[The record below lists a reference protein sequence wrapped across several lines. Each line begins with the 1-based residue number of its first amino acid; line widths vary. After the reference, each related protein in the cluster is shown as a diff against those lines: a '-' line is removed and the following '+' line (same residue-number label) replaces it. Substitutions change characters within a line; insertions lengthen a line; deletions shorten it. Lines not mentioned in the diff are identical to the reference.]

1 MFSPGLPAPQTLPSP
16 SASGL
21 GDLFRAGSSFALGFL
36 NLLGN
41 QVFFI
46 NLYPYPYRKLNHNQ
60 NSAGGLVVGNIV
72 MSGGGCSVIIA
83 VVFFL
88 LYFVVLL
95 LFCNNLLILC

>member
-1 MFSPGLPAPQTLPSP
+1 MFSPGLPAPQAPPSP
-16 SASGL
+16 STSGL

-46 NLYPYPYRKLNHNQ
+46 NLYPYPYRKLNYNP
-60 NSAGGLVVGNIV
+60 NSVGGLVVGDIV
-72 MSGGGCSVIIA
+72 ISGGGCSEIIA

-88 LYFVVLL
+88 SYFVVLL
-95 LFCNNLLILC
+95 LFCYIVTFL